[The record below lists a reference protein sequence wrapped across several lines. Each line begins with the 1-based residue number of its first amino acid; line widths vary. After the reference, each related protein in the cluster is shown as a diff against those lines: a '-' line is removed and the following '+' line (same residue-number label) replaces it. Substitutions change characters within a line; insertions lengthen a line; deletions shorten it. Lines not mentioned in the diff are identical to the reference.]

1 MRPHSHH
8 KRGDPEY
15 NNPAANRFPKSAKR
29 PDGFSRVAFV
39 LHGGGALG
47 AYQLGVMK
55 GLIEAGYVPDWI
67 CATSIG
73 AIQAGIFVG
82 NLPEN
87 RIVKL
92 EEFWRRIT
100 TYTPF
105 DILGHNHLSLDF
117 FNQIGST
124 LAIMLGQ
131 RDFFRPRWY
140 SPYTQISGTPD
151 KLSIYD
157 TTPLRETLL
166 DLIDFD
172 LLNNSQTR
180 LSLGAVQISSGL
192 LHYFNN
198 MNYLIG
204 PEHIMASGALPP
216 GFPAVKINDE
226 YYWDGGIH
234 SNSPLEVVFSA
245 LPRADTL
252 CFVIDCFGGSPFV
265 PTNMEGVAERMKD
278 IAYST
283 HAQMVLKNHMERFR
297 LKTELHKLTKTMDPK
312 QIATL
317 EQVLE
322 NVGGI
327 EPSHITV
334 VHVTYSSRLHRGAS
348 KDYNFSQVITQ
359 RRIDVGYQDIRAA
372 LSESEKWDSPTANL
386 ELRLYEAP
394 NNLSRFAQPK
404 NYWRK

>member
-1 MRPHSHH
+1 MKSNSHH
-8 KRGDPEY
+8 KQGDPIY
-15 NNPAANRFPKSAKR
+15 NNPSSTRFPKPAKR

-55 GLIEAGYVPDWI
+55 GLVEAGYEPDWI

-82 NLPEN
+82 NAPEN
-87 RIVKL
+87 RIAKL

-105 DILGHNHLSLDF
+105 DLLGSNHLTLDF
-117 FNQIGST
+117 FNSIGSS
-124 LAIMLGQ
+124 LAVMLGQ
-131 RDFFRPRWY
+131 RDFFRPRWCT
-140 SPYTQISGTPD
+140 PYAQISGTPD

-157 TTPLRETLL
+157 TTPLRDTLL

-172 LLNNSQTR
+172 MLNNSQTR
-180 LSLGAVQISSGL
+180 LSLGAVQISSGQL
-192 LHYFNN
+192 QYFNN
-198 MNYLIG
+198 MNYIIR

-216 GFPAVKINDE
+216 GFPAVKIDNE

-234 SNSPLEVVFSA
+234 SNTPLEVIFDA

-265 PTNMEGVAERMKD
+265 PRNMEGVAERMKD

-283 HAQMVLKNHMERFR
+283 HAQLVLKHHIERFHII
-297 LKTELHKLTKTMDPK
+297 TELQKISKTLDP
-312 QIATL
+312 TL
-317 EQVLE
+317 LAPIEEVLE
-322 NVGGI
+322 KFGGI
-327 EPSHITV
+327 NPSHVTV
-334 VHVTYSSRLHRGAS
+334 VHITYSSRLHRGAS

-359 RRIDVGYQDIRAA
+359 RRIDVGYQDVKAA
-372 LSESEKWDSPTANL
+372 LAESEKWATPTENL

-394 NNLSRFAQPK
+394 NNLSRFSDPK
-404 NYWRK
+404 NQ